1 MRIHFS
7 SYKLDFINLRLY
19 ILRMKILNIM
29 LILLFVASA
38 AYSTTIR
45 QVLPELSAEQLS
57 TLKKDGELTRYY
69 FKEGIPRFIL
79 NTPYSQQ
86 LIADIKKLNI
96 NIGVE
101 SVYFLKMDKNIS
113 LLDIYNTLL
122 SISSMKGIDYYSRTR
137 KKFRTL
143 YTDSHVIAEKTKAPL
158 PDPKVI
164 ELQKFKQI
172 YIQQTDTTFGKNI
185 YKTTY
190 RTDGN
195 VLWVEMTNETPMYYS
210 FIRMVEKENISIDL
224 LIKKTDNGLIFYG
237 STNAK
242 TFSFFGMERTKKESF
257 YNRTK
262 ALYKW
267 FVNQI
272 EIK

>member
-1 MRIHFS
+1 
-7 SYKLDFINLRLY
+7 
-19 ILRMKILNIM
+19 MKILNSI
-29 LILLFVASA
+29 LIVLFAATV
-38 AYSTTIR
+38 AYSTTVR
-45 QVLPELSAEQLS
+45 QVLPELSAQQLT

-69 FKEGIPRFIL
+69 FKGEIPRFIF

-86 LIADIKKLNI
+86 LIADIKKLNQ

-113 LLDIYNTLL
+113 LVDIYNTLL

-143 YTDSHVIAEKTKAPL
+143 FSDSHVIAGETNTAPL

-164 ELQKFKQI
+164 KLQKFKQI
-172 YIQQTDTTFGKNI
+172 YIEQTDTTFGKNI

-237 STNAK
+237 STNVK
-242 TFSFFGMERTKKESF
+242 TFSFFGIERKKKESF

-262 ALYKW
+262 ALYNW
-267 FVNQI
+267 FVDQI
-272 EIK
+272 EIKY